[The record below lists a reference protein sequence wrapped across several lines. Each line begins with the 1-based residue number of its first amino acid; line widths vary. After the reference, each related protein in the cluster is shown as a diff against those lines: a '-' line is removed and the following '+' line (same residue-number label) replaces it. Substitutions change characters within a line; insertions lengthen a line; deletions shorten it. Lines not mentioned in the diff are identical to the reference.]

1 MKTQLK
7 ELKNDTVDIFEIK
20 RDVSEMKKDTA
31 EVKVIKE

>member
-7 ELKNDTVDIFEIK
+7 ELKNDTVDIVEIK
-20 RDVSEMKKDTA
+20 RDISEMKKDTA